1 MGKSTLINALLGEE
15 KAGTGGPFPVT
26 LESKYYMTDHLRL
39 WDTQGIELS
48 EESNTKKVLDNT
60 IKIINDS
67 EKKEPDWFIH
77 SIWYCVKG
85 ARIEKNEIICIEE
98 LMKIYN
104 DETMPIIV
112 LHLNTYNDKEIAEMK
127 DGISKIFE
135 NKRIEYLNVLSK
147 EVIFNNQIITK
158 PYGLKEL
165 ISKTLEKFKNSI
177 NSMSFVYVQK
187 KVEESVKNELEL
199 LVKNKNFNNISQ
211 SICDYFS
218 KLLDFLD
225 ENTKI
230 IINTSVANL
239 LLSCKSEIDY
249 SKEIYQNILE
259 FRGNLRNKISLDEIN
274 EISKK
279 VENELEMIYNKIKT
293 DCKEYIPS
301 ELFRYYVDLV
311 HTLSKDIIWDN
322 LKNIKE
328 DLIQQMKNEIENSP
342 NFKKILQLN

>member
-1 MGKSTLINALLGEE
+1 
-15 KAGTGGPFPVT
+15 
-26 LESKYYMTDHLRL
+26 
-39 WDTQGIELS
+39 
-48 EESNTKKVLDNT
+48 
-60 IKIINDS
+60 
-67 EKKEPDWFIH
+67 
-77 SIWYCVKG
+77 
-85 ARIEKNEIICIEE
+85 
-98 LMKIYN
+98 MKIYN

-112 LHLNTYNDKEIAEMK
+112 LHLNTYNDKEIADMK

-199 LVKNKNFNNISQ
+199 LIKNKNFNNISQ

-230 IINTSVANL
+230 IINTSVENL

-274 EISKK
+274 EMSKK

-293 DCKEYIPS
+293 NYKEYIPS